1 MTKEIRC
8 TDCGPNFV
16 HHRLQYTSARLEWML
31 LPMVS
36 WTEGL
41 WKKIRPIAYIL
52 PVHKVLIPLF
62 KFLHFT
68 RISKIVTHSKDEADG
83 RSKCFWEEAER
94 RGIEMYKFHF
104 INSSHVTKGVF
115 VANINGKKIIFDTL
129 PRPGGNHS
137 PSIEWMDDK
146 AVMREKFK
154 AAGLAIA
161 RGGCASSFKEALEIF
176 NSIGGEVIVKPR
188 TGSRSRHT
196 TTYITTPEALKIAY
210 DKAKQLSP
218 WVVVEEQLRG
228 LVFRVTL
235 IGGKVIAIMR
245 REPPYVVGDGVR
257 TLQELI
263 NEENKHPARKG
274 PVFHEIVLDEEG
286 WGELKRQNLT
296 MESVPEKGRFVAL
309 GQKIG
314 RGSGGSTSDATENV
328 HPENIKLFEKIGAY
342 LQDPL
347 VGVDFIIEDM
357 ARPWQEQMPCG
368 VIECNSLPFIDLH
381 HFPMRGEVKN
391 TASALWDY
399 VLSYYS
405 QKN

>member
-8 TDCGPNFV
+8 ADCGPNFV
-16 HHRLQYTSARLEWML
+16 HHRLQYSSARLEWVL
-31 LPMVS
+31 LPMVG
-36 WTEGL
+36 WTDTI
-41 WKKIRPIAYIL
+41 WKKVRPAMRLL
-52 PVHKVLIPLF
+52 PYEKVLVPLF
-62 KFLHFT
+62 KALDWIG
-68 RISKIVTHSKDEADG
+68 ISKIVEHPADEQDG
-83 RSKCFWEEAER
+83 RSKCFWEEAQR
-94 RGIEMYKFHF
+94 RGVEMYKFHF
-104 INSSHVTKGVF
+104 INSSKINKGIF
-115 VANINGKKIIFDTL
+115 VANIHGKNIVFDTL
-129 PRPGGNHS
+129 PRPGSEHS

-154 AAGLAIA
+154 VAGLPIA
-161 RGGCASSFKEALEIF
+161 RGGCASNFKQALEIF

-228 LVFRVTL
+228 LVFRVTV

-245 REPPYVVGDGVR
+245 REPPYVIGDGVH

-263 NEENKHPARKG
+263 VEENKHPARQG
-274 PVFHEIVLDEEG
+274 PIFHTIELDEEG

-296 MESVPEKGRFVAL
+296 MESVPESGRFVAL

-314 RGSGGSTSDATENV
+314 RGSGGSNSDATENV
-328 HPENIKLFEKIGAY
+328 HPENIKLFEKIGSY

-347 VGVDFIIEDM
+347 VGIDFIIEDM
-357 ARPWQEQMPCG
+357 TRPWQEQMPCG

-381 HFPMRGEVKN
+381 HFPMRGEVRN

-399 VLSYYS
+399 VLEYYR
-405 QKN
+405 K